1 MVRNKVVKYFFI
13 VTLFLLSACGIKKN
27 YQDLTVSELHS
38 NIIRYKT
45 TSKEIKKSYGEPYK
59 TIKGISRVEEI
70 YKKIN
75 NTEGVND
82 YLDDLNYWQ
91 TIEEN
96 TDSDI
101 NPNASYELCYEYRG
115 KELGV
120 KSVYFFMTDNKVMT
134 YLFDGEITDKSA
146 AQKDKYLRQIL
157 DEDK

>member
-1 MVRNKVVKYFFI
+1 M
-13 VTLFLLSACGIKKN
+13 
-27 YQDLTVSELHS
+27 
-38 NIIRYKT
+38 
-45 TSKEIKKSYGEPYK
+45 
-59 TIKGISRVEEI
+59 
-70 YKKIN
+70 
-75 NTEGVND
+75 ND

-157 DEDK
+157 D